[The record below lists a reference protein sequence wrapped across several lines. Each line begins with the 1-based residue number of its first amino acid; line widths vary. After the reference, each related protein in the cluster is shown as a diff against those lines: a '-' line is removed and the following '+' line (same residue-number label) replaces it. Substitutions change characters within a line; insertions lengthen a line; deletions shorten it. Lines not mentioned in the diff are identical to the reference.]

1 MMVEQAA
8 AALAPAKTSSENVA
22 SYPTDS
28 VPMVSDGFSSCSKQI
43 GEPEGSSQNG
53 FSLLL
58 LIPLQVTPAPIAFTR
73 SVSSFSRR
81 V

>member
-8 AALAPAKTSSENVA
+8 AALAPAKTSENVA

-28 VPMVSDGFSSCSKQI
+28 VPLVSDGFSSCSKQI

-58 LIPLQVTPAPIAFTR
+58 LIPLQATPATIAFTR

-81 V
+81 F